1 MRRVVQA
8 AANRPRAKTEY
19 VFGSSVVVAGVSAR
33 MVPLPNAVRAAE
45 VDKQA
50 HALDLLRER
59 SLLFVACTRAREDLV
74 VTWNGQPSEF
84 LG

>member
-1 MRRVVQA
+1 MHRMKGLEFRCA
-8 AANRPRAKTEY
+8 
-19 VFGSSVVVAGVSAR
+19 VVAGVSDGA
-33 MVPLPNAVRAAE
+33 VPLPNAVRAAD

-74 VTWNGQPSEF
+74 VTWNGTPSAF
-84 LG
+84 LDATIRRE